1 VVVPAWA
8 FCAEVESRA
17 NFPNHCRDSAG
28 IEVSEK
34 EAIGLGANG
43 LILNSETVIVERRQT
58 RLINTAE

>member
-1 VVVPAWA
+1 LSGFRW
-8 FCAEVESRA
+8 
-17 NFPNHCRDSAG
+17 

-34 EAIGLGANG
+34 EALGLGANG